1 MGFDLNDMDIVS
13 SANDGAKCVLRHP
26 ATGEE
31 LFQDD
36 GSPVYLLLAGSDSN
50 TYREAQNRVNNARL
64 NRKSGTKITVEDIVA
79 EQLTVLC
86 ECTLGWGGMIM
97 GGVELPFDRKSVRGM
112 YEKCPPFKEQAEA
125 FILDR
130 ANYLRD

>member
-1 MGFDLNDMDIVS
+1 MGFDLNDLDIVS
-13 SANDGAKCVLRHP
+13 SANEGAKCVLRHP

-36 GSPVYLLLAGSDSN
+36 GSPVYLLLAGADSN
-50 TYREAQNRVNNARL
+50 TYREAQRRISNTRL
-64 NRKSGTKITVEDIVA
+64 NRKGSSKITVEEIEA
-79 EQLTVLC
+79 EQLSVLC
-86 ECTLGWGGMIM
+86 DCTLGWGGMVM
-97 GGVELPFDRKSVRGM
+97 GSVELPFDRKNVRSM
-112 YEKCPPFKEQAEA
+112 YEKCPPFREQAEA